1 MTQQACTPRPPRRK
15 PWPRVPPF
23 YPVPALRSRRGG
35 WSPQRQAD
43 FLGFLAETG
52 SVLAACERVGL
63 SREAAYKLRRRPGA
77 KSFAAAWDAALGA
90 PVRKVTHPDAGPT
103 ANSGQIRITMED
115 GRYVGAA
122 QESDDSMLLRMLDR
136 WDRMFARRLTSE
148 SHFRP
153 GFVSAQS

>member
-35 WSPQRQAD
+35 WSPRRQAD

-63 SREAAYKLRRRPGA
+63 SREAAYKLRRRDPV
-77 KSFAAAWDAALGA
+77 FALAWDVALQVA
-90 PVRKVTHPDAGPT
+90 YEARVHRMVDALPERT
-103 ANSGQIRITMED
+103 IRTLSGLS
-115 GRYVGAA
+115 G
-122 QESDDSMLLRMLDR
+122 SS
-136 WDRMFARRLTSE
+136 TSR
-148 SHFRP
+148 H
-153 GFVSAQS
+153 